1 MPEVSFAAMV
11 RAIDAHKTMPGQI
24 DTYVNKNVYGEI
36 ADDEE
41 TEAKSMG
48 WRTSIV
54 EGAEAMKLKAH
65 DNEKLPMGERIRLI
79 AAHRTQGEKGMNRR
93 KYGFLGMDGL
103 RQKKPVDRRGW
114 TPLDDDEALSV
125 AQVPR
130 ANWNDDQVYFAGVHP
145 QGQGGRA
152 RFRSSVGGDVLI
164 R

>member
-1 MPEVSFAAMV
+1 M
-11 RAIDAHKTMPGQI
+11 
-24 DTYVNKNVYGEI
+24 
-36 ADDEE
+36 
-41 TEAKSMG
+41 
-48 WRTSIV
+48 

-114 TPLDDDEALSV
+114 TPLDDDEALS
-125 AQVPR
+125 ASQVPY
-130 ANWNDDQVYFAGVHP
+130 ACWCDDRVRFV
-145 QGQGGRA
+145 GGDPRNRGGGA
-152 RFRSSVGGDVLI
+152 RFRSSVGGDVLL